1 MCLLLLGIDV
11 HPGYKVIL
19 AANRDEFY
27 DRPTARAA
35 FWKDSPNLLAGRD
48 LKEGGTWLGI
58 TREGRFSAI
67 TNYRDPA
74 SNKTDVPSRGGLVSR
89 FLLSREA
96 PETYLARL
104 SSKAHQYNG
113 FNLVVG
119 CDHRYHWYSNR
130 GGEPRFLAP
139 GIYGICNHLLDTPWP
154 KVAAAKAGF
163 EKVVSRNPVLGPE
176 PFFKLLSDDATPS
189 DEALPNTGVG
199 MEWERILGPVF
210 VQSDTYGTRS
220 STVLLVSR
228 ENHVTLVERTFD
240 GRPHSH
246 HRDVK
251 YDFAIRS

>member
-11 HPGYKVIL
+11 HPGYRLIL

-27 DRPTARAA
+27 DRPTAQAA
-35 FWKDSPNLLAGRD
+35 FWKESPNLLAGRD

-58 TREGRFSAI
+58 TRQGRLSAI

-74 SNKTDVPSRGGLVSR
+74 SNKADAPSRGGLVTD
-89 FLLSREA
+89 FLLSREN
-96 PETYLARL
+96 PETYLGRL
-104 SSKAHQYNG
+104 SLEAHRYNG

-119 CDHRYHWYSNR
+119 CDHRYYWYSNR
-130 GGEPRFLAP
+130 GDKPHFLAP
-139 GIYGICNHLLDTPWP
+139 GIYGICNHLLNTPWP
-154 KVAAAKAGF
+154 KVAAAKAAF
-163 EKVVSRNPVLGPE
+163 KSVISRNPVLAPE
-176 PFFKLLSDDATPS
+176 PFLELLSNAATPS
-189 DEALPNTGVG
+189 DEELPNTGVG

-228 ENHVTLVERTFD
+228 ENRVTLVERTFN

-246 HRDVK
+246 QRDVK
-251 YDFAIRS
+251 FDFYFGS